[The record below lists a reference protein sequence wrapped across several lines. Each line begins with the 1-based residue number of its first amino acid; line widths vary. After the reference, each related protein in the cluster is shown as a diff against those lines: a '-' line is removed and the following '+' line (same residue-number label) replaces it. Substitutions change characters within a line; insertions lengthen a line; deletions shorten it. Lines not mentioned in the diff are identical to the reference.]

1 MYKDQKNM
9 KPDPLKLPQILYI
22 ADSEESRSLVRRLLS
37 YTFIVLEAANPLDG
51 IGLAEETRPGLILLD
66 NNVSQMTSS
75 EAATRLKKVL
85 AGTPIVIVSGD
96 TTQKARARALA
107 AGAVGFIP
115 KPIGD
120 DFEELVQAYL
130 HGRVDELEH
139 AEKYLREYQ
148 LELAEKIE
156 DQTRQLANTVER
168 NKYLL
173 SQNQKMFAMLE
184 RRHKLLET
192 AARVGQ
198 MVTSILDL
206 NELLRHTVNIICSE
220 FNFYYSGIFLVSDDR
235 QWAVLR
241 AGYALAGRK
250 MLEAHYKLPID
261 DKSMIGRSVLG
272 QEAQIALDVAGEESR
287 FKNPYL
293 PDTRS
298 EMALPLIVNSV
309 SVGAV
314 TVQSHELN
322 AFSEEDVTSLQA
334 MADQIAIAINNAN
347 LMKHLELANS
357 ELLRTKTFEAIA
369 TATGEAIHWVG
380 NKAAPIPGSVSR
392 VREDIQYLLALT
404 AQVNESALDNAA
416 LQAAV
421 QTVREEAKASG
432 LDLKKILEE
441 MSAMKPN
448 RLQAL
453 VSVESL
459 MEDLEIAE
467 NSAKTILDI
476 KEGLIGPARQR
487 NDAPV
492 SLSEMITNTVEN
504 MGLPHDA
511 VEMTWAHDMPLAH
524 VDVRQVEQVF
534 NNLIKNA
541 WEAMANAHTPDPK
554 IHVRGRSDDDANFV
568 LVSVQD
574 NGPGIPKDIQEKI
587 WVSFFT
593 TKGGSGGTGLGLSAV
608 MQIVN
613 QHGGKIWLE
622 SEAGMGATFFVRLPA
637 EKLYMPD
644 EKVSH

>member
-1 MYKDQKNM
+1 MNS
-9 KPDPLKLPQILYI
+9 DPRRLPQVLYI
-22 ADSEESRSLVRRLLS
+22 ANSDESRSLVRRLLAHA
-37 YTFIVLEAANPLDG
+37 FVVLEATNPLDG
-51 IGLAEETRPGLILLD
+51 LGLAEETHPNLILLD
-66 NNVSQMTSS
+66 NNVSHMTSS
-75 EAATRLKKVL
+75 EAATRLKKL
-85 AGTPIVIVSGD
+85 LLGTPIVIVSGD
-96 TTQKARARALA
+96 TSNKARARALA

-115 KPIGD
+115 KPIGG
-120 DFEELVQAYL
+120 DFEELVQEYL
-130 HGRVDELEH
+130 HGKVDVLEN
-139 AEKYLREYQ
+139 AEEYLREYQ

-156 DQTRQLANTVER
+156 DQTRQLTNTVER

-220 FNFYYSGIFLVSDDR
+220 FHFYYSGIFLVSDDR

-250 MLEAHYKLPID
+250 MLEANYKLPID
-261 DKSMIGRSVLG
+261 DKSMIGRSVLT
-272 QEAQIALDVAGEESR
+272 QQAQIALDVAGEESR

-293 PDTRS
+293 PETRS
-298 EMALPLIVNSV
+298 EMALPLIVNSI

-314 TVQSHELN
+314 TVQSNELN
-322 AFSEEDVTSLQA
+322 AFNEEDITSLQA
-334 MADQIAIAINNAN
+334 MADQVAIAINNAK
-347 LMKHLELANS
+347 LMKDLETANA
-357 ELLRTKTFEAIA
+357 ELLRTKTYEAIA

-380 NKAAPIPGSVSR
+380 NKAAPIPGSVNR
-392 VREDIQYLLALT
+392 VREDVQYLLALV
-404 AQVNESALDNAA
+404 AQLKESELDNASLA
-416 LQAAV
+416 AAV
-421 QTVREEAKASG
+421 QTVREEADAAG
-432 LDLKKILEE
+432 LDLNKVLDE

-459 MEDLEIAE
+459 MEDLDIAE

-492 SLSEMITNTVEN
+492 SLSEMISNTVEN
-504 MGLPHDA
+504 MGLPHGA
-511 VEMTWAHDMPLAH
+511 VEMNWSDDMPLAH
-524 VDVRQVEQVF
+524 VDARQVEQVF

-541 WEAMANAHTPDPK
+541 WEALSLSNTPAPK
-554 IHVRGRSDDDANFV
+554 IYVDGRRDADMDFV
-568 LVSVQD
+568 LVSVKD

-593 TKGGSGGTGLGLSAV
+593 TKGGKGGTGLGLSAV

-613 QHGGKIWLE
+613 QHGGRIWLE
-622 SEAGMGATFFVRLPA
+622 SEPGHGATFFVRLPA

-644 EKVSH
+644 ENASR

>member
-1 MYKDQKNM
+1 MNS
-9 KPDPLKLPQILYI
+9 DPRRLPQVLYI
-22 ADSEESRSLVRRLLS
+22 ADSEESRSLVRRLLA
-37 YTFIVLEAANPLDG
+37 YNFIVLEAANPLDG
-51 IGLAEETRPGLILLD
+51 LELAGETHPSLILLD
-66 NNVSQMTSS
+66 NNVSHMTSS
-75 EAATRLKKVL
+75 EAATRLSKML
-85 AGTPIVIVSGD
+85 SGTPIVVVSGD
-96 TTQKARARALA
+96 ASNGARERALA

-120 DFEELVQAYL
+120 DFEELVVAYL
-130 HGRVDELEH
+130 HGRVDELEN
-139 AEKYLREYQ
+139 AEEYLREYQ

-156 DQTRQLANTVER
+156 DQTRQLTNTVER

-220 FNFYYSGIFLVSDDR
+220 FHFYYSGIFLVSDDR
-235 QWAVLR
+235 NWAVLR

-250 MLEAHYKLPID
+250 MLDANYKLPID
-261 DKSMIGRSVLG
+261 DKSMIGRSVLT
-272 QEAQIALDVAGEESR
+272 QQAQIALDVAGEESR
-287 FKNPYL
+287 FRNPYL

-298 EMALPLIVNSV
+298 EMALPLIVNSI

-314 TVQSHELN
+314 TVQSNELN
-322 AFSEEDVTSLQA
+322 AFNEEDVTSLQA
-334 MADQIAIAINNAN
+334 MADQVAIAINNAK
-347 LMKHLELANS
+347 LMKDLETANT
-357 ELLRTKTFEAIA
+357 ELLRTKTYEAIA

-392 VREDIQYLLALT
+392 VREDVQYLLALA
-404 AQVNESALDNAA
+404 AQLKTSELENAS

-421 QTVREEAKASG
+421 QTVREEAEAAG
-432 LDLKKILEE
+432 LDLNKILEE
-441 MSAMKPN
+441 MSTMKPN
-448 RLQAL
+448 RLQSL

-459 MEDLEIAE
+459 MEDLDIAE
-467 NSAKTILDI
+467 NSANTILEI

-492 SLSEMITNTVEN
+492 SLSEMITNTVEG

-511 VEMTWAHDMPLAH
+511 VEMKWSEDMPLAH
-524 VDVRQVEQVF
+524 VDARQVEQVF

-541 WEAMANAHTPDPK
+541 WEALTLSNTPDPK
-554 IHVRGRSDDDANFV
+554 IYVDGRRDANMDFV
-568 LVSVQD
+568 LVSVKD

-593 TKGGSGGTGLGLSAV
+593 TKGGKGGTGLGLSAV
-608 MQIVN
+608 MQIVS

-622 SEAGMGATFFVRLPA
+622 SEPGHGATFFVHLPA

-644 EKVSH
+644 ENTSR

>member
-1 MYKDQKNM
+1 MSS
-9 KPDPLKLPQILYI
+9 DPRRLPQVLYI
-22 ADSEESRSLVRRLLS
+22 AESEESRSLVRRLLA
-37 YTFIVLEAANPLDG
+37 YRFVVLEAANPLDG
-51 IGLAEETRPGLILLD
+51 LELAEQTRPGLILLD
-66 NNVSQMTSS
+66 TNISRMTSS
-75 EAATRLKKVL
+75 EAATRLKKLL
-85 AGTPIVIVSGD
+85 AGTPIVVVSGD
-96 TTQKARARALA
+96 TSNNAKARALA
-107 AGAVGFIP
+107 AGASGFIP

-120 DFEELVQAYL
+120 DFESLVGEYFN
-130 HGRVDELEH
+130 GRADELEDP
-139 AEKYLREYQ
+139 EKYLREYQ

-156 DQTRQLANTVER
+156 DQTRQLKNTVER

-173 SQNQKMFAMLE
+173 QQNQRMFTMLE

-206 NELLRHTVNIICSE
+206 NDLLRHTVNIICSE
-220 FNFYYSGIFLVSDDR
+220 FNFYYSGIFLISDDR
-235 QWAVLR
+235 KWAVLC

-250 MLEAHYKLPID
+250 MLDAHYKLPID
-261 DKSMIGRSVLG
+261 EKSMIGRSILS
-272 QEAQIALDVAGEESR
+272 QQAQIALDVAGEPSR

-298 EMALPLIVNSV
+298 EMALPLIVNSI

-314 TVQSHELN
+314 TVQSNELN
-322 AFSEEDVTSLQA
+322 AFNEEDITSLQA
-334 MADQIAIAINNAN
+334 MADQVAIAINNAN
-347 LMKHLELANS
+347 LMKDLEAANS

-380 NKAAPIPGSVSR
+380 NKAAPIPGSVRR

-404 AQVNESALDNAA
+404 AQLKISELENAS
-416 LQAAV
+416 LAAAI
-421 QTVREEAKASG
+421 QTVREEAEGAG
-432 LDLKKILEE
+432 LDLEKILAE

-448 RLQAL
+448 RLQSL

-459 MEDLEIAE
+459 IEDLDIAE

-492 SLSEMITNTVEN
+492 SLGEMISNTVDN
-504 MGLPHDA
+504 MGLPHGA
-511 VEMTWAHDMPLAH
+511 VEINWAEDTPLAH
-524 VDVRQVEQVF
+524 VDARQVEQIF

-541 WEAMANAHTPDPK
+541 WEALTNANIAVPK
-554 IHVRGRSDDDANFV
+554 IIVNGRLDDDPGFV
-568 LVSVQD
+568 LVSVRD
-574 NGPGIPKDIQEKI
+574 NGPGIPREIQEKI

-608 MQIVN
+608 MQIVT

-622 SEAGMGATFFVRLPA
+622 SEPGKGATFFVRLPA
-637 EKLYMPD
+637 EKMAINEENVLH
-644 EKVSH
+644 E

>member
-1 MYKDQKNM
+1 MNS
-9 KPDPLKLPQILYI
+9 DPRRLPQVLYI
-22 ADSEESRSLVRRLLS
+22 ADSEESRSLVRRLLA
-37 YTFIVLEAANPLDG
+37 YNFIVLEAANPLDG
-51 IGLAEETRPGLILLD
+51 LELAEETHPSLILLD
-66 NNVSQMTSS
+66 NNVSHMTSS
-75 EAATRLKKVL
+75 EAATRLNKML
-85 AGTPIVIVSGD
+85 SGTPIVVVSGD
-96 TTQKARARALA
+96 TSNGARERALA

-120 DFEELVQAYL
+120 DFEELVVAYL
-130 HGRVDELEH
+130 HGKVDELEN
-139 AEKYLREYQ
+139 AEEYLREYQ

-156 DQTRQLANTVER
+156 DQTRQLTNTVER

-198 MVTSILDL
+198 IVTSILDL

-220 FNFYYSGIFLVSDDR
+220 FHFYYSGIFLVSDDH

-250 MLEAHYKLPID
+250 MLDANYKLPID
-261 DKSMIGRSVLG
+261 DKSMVGRSILT
-272 QEAQIALDVAGEESR
+272 QQAQIALDVAGEESR

-298 EMALPLIVNSV
+298 EMALPLIVNSI

-314 TVQSHELN
+314 TVQSNELN
-322 AFSEEDVTSLQA
+322 AFNEEDVTSLQA
-334 MADQIAIAINNAN
+334 MADQVAIAINNAK
-347 LMKHLELANS
+347 LMKDLEIANA
-357 ELLRTKTFEAIA
+357 ELLRTKTYEAIA

-392 VREDIQYLLALT
+392 VREDVQYLLALA
-404 AQVNESALDNAA
+404 AQVKESELENAS

-421 QTVREEAKASG
+421 QTVREEAQTAG
-432 LDLKKILEE
+432 LDLNKILDE
-441 MSAMKPN
+441 MSTMKPN

-459 MEDLEIAE
+459 MEDLNIAE
-467 NSAKTILDI
+467 TSANTILEI

-504 MGLPHDA
+504 MGLPQGT
-511 VEMTWAHDMPLAH
+511 VEMKWAEDMPMAH
-524 VDVRQVEQVF
+524 VDARQVEQVF

-541 WEAMANAHTPDPK
+541 WEALTLSNTPDPK
-554 IHVRGRSDDDANFV
+554 IYVRGKRDKDLDFV

-593 TKGGSGGTGLGLSAV
+593 TKGGKGGTGLGLSAV

-613 QHGGKIWLE
+613 QHGGRIWLE
-622 SEAGMGATFFVRLPA
+622 SEPGHGAAFFVRLPA
-637 EKLYMPD
+637 EK
-644 EKVSH
+644 